1 VFVCLLVTTVGPT
14 KTDELIEVA
23 FWAWTQVRPMNHVY
37 LRAVSNPRMDKRN
50 LGGIS
55 GPL

>member
-1 VFVCLLVTTVGPT
+1 MFVCLLVTTVGPT
-14 KTDELIEVA
+14 KTDELIEVP